1 MPVKVNWVFVYVFQ
15 NLPFCSVH
23 HDADVIFAY
32 VIFARMESISLILA
46 QRAGKKRPYD
56 DQEAIS

>member
-1 MPVKVNWVFVYVFQ
+1 MNVLHICDIKAGKHFTFFTNQSVHMPVKVNWVLVYVFQ

-32 VIFARMESISLILA
+32 VISHEW
-46 QRAGKKRPYD
+46 
-56 DQEAIS
+56 